1 MLCCAVLYCTVLYF
15 TVLCCT
21 LLRLLFLDTSNPNG
35 LNHDYSLCHNRGNL
49 RAVDEVSGEE
59 IEVSALADTPV
70 YLKYGPQL
78 TGDAYM
84 KAYAGSNIGVIFQPR
99 LKGQTEEEFYQFGD
113 LPLSLFVL

>member
-1 MLCCAVLYCTVLYF
+1 MLWCAAAV
-15 TVLCCT
+15 
-21 LLRLLFLDTSNPNG
+21 LLRLYLVNISNPNKSNQDY
-35 LNHDYSLCHNRGNL
+35 NHRNRGNL

-113 LPLSLFVL
+113 LPLSLFVV

>member
-1 MLCCAVLYCTVLYF
+1 MI
-15 TVLCCT
+15 
-21 LLRLLFLDTSNPNG
+21 RLSLVNVYNPN
-35 LNHDYSLCHNRGNL
+35 NFYHDYYHHNRGNL

-99 LKGQTEEEFYQFGD
+99 LKGQAEEEFYQFGD